1 MLSNYRNAALV
12 IIGLSL
18 AACGG
23 GGDGGAPPI
32 QVGAPGGSAPPPT
45 STPPPPTIVY
55 PKAPSAVVGPT
66 DFTLLDTIFSSSKGT
81 KIPASDLS
89 LRWLGQPATYGLKI
103 ANVGE
108 GELRQNS
115 ATDPAAQLVGAGG
128 QVLMTNVDVVPPRGR
143 YSGILNRYGDPFF
156 SVAFGVATPAAGVP
170 TTGVRAYR
178 NIAGDVGL
186 EFKIDVDFATR
197 QVTGSIPIA
206 WEDAWGPYPP
216 ALYALT
222 PVTLAPGATQFTITF
237 TVPGAPEQGQI
248 VARFAG
254 PNAEELMLSWKG
266 QVKSPYDDSWVTQG
280 WAKILAST

>member
-1 MLSNYRNAALV
+1 MVSKFRNAALAAV
-12 IIGLSL
+12 GLSL

-23 GGDGGAPPI
+23 GGDGGASPI
-32 QVGAPGGSAPPPT
+32 QVGAPGGSAPPSTT
-45 STPPPPTIVY
+45 SPPPATIVY

-66 DFTLLDTIFSSSKGT
+66 DFILLDTIFSSAKGA
-81 KIPASDLS
+81 KIPASDLT
-89 LRWLGQPATYGLKI
+89 LRWLGQPATYGLKV

-115 ATDPAAQLVGAGG
+115 ASDPAAQLVGASG
-128 QVLMTNVDVVPPRGR
+128 QVLMTNIDVVQAKGR
-143 YSGILNRYGDPFF
+143 YTGLLNRYGDPFF

-178 NIAGDVGL
+178 NVAGDVGSD
-186 EFKIDVDFATR
+186 IRINVDFATR
-197 QVTGSIPIA
+197 QVTGSVPIA
-206 WEDAWGPYPP
+206 WEDDWGPYP
-216 ALYALT
+216 ATTYQLT
-222 PVTLAPGATQFTITF
+222 PVALAPGATQFTITF

-254 PNAEELMLSWKG
+254 PNAEELMLSWEG

-280 WAKILAST
+280 WAKILTST